1 MEVPLVWGKSMLSV
15 PVLVRAGA
23 EILAAALPCAAHTS
37 AQFGALFMPSFATA
51 SSVAVRFFS
60 WKGLSSRVTTTVQI
74 SLWDGYSP
82 HFFRKE
88 LTVNER

>member
-1 MEVPLVWGKSMLSV
+1 MGEKYAV
-15 PVLVRAGA
+15 PVLEKAGA
-23 EILAAALPCAAHTS
+23 EILAAALPCAAHART
-37 AQFGALFMPSFATA
+37 QFGALFMPSFATA

-74 SLWDGYSP
+74 SLWDGYRP
-82 HFFRKE
+82 HFFGRE